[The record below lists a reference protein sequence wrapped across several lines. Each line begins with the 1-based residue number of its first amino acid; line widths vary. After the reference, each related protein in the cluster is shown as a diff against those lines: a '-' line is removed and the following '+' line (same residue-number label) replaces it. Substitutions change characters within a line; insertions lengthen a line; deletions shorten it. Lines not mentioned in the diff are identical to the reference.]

1 MEWMDLL
8 TNFANLFAF
17 SSSIEGLS
25 KFCNYGNSNEIV
37 FGGSAQTYLSKELP
51 IQPKALWTC
60 KVSEMW
66 SDSHLYQKSHWEPTS
81 SWISQRLS
89 SNTWL
94 DYEKELHNI
103 LVFTAF
109 SIMKCPQPHIRESL
123 HIEKKSNFHCTW
135 GVVVV
140 EIDGINSCPDF
151 SNWLENVDCMKF
163 SNPNQCVA
171 LCCVWKSSNWQ
182 KGWKSIVC
190 SVDPIDLSGN
200 VQRLKKISALEG
212 YHLYHRA
219 DWMSGTWN

>member
-1 MEWMDLL
+1 MDL
-8 TNFANLFAF
+8 
-17 SSSIEGLS
+17 
-25 KFCNYGNSNEIV
+25 
-37 FGGSAQTYLSKELP
+37 QTYLSKELP

-103 LVFTAF
+103 FVFLHF
-109 SIMKCPQPHIRESL
+109 RLWSIMKCPQPHIRESL

-135 GVVVV
+135 GVVV

-151 SNWLENVDCMKF
+151 SNWLENVNCMKF
-163 SNPNQCVA
+163 SNPTNVLRCV
-171 LCCVWKSSNWQ
+171 VY
-182 KGWKSIVC
+182 GRV
-190 SVDPIDLSGN
+190 PIDKKGGN
-200 VQRLKKISALEG
+200 PLCVQSIQSTFQETFILERLKKISALEG
-212 YHLYHRA
+212 YHLYHQA